1 LDLILSVVKNLL
13 LFVILP
19 YVLLLSIKDITSYLI
34 WRFRYKSQGIK
45 YIFVPIIGHYYFY
58 NGFNKLDAV
67 GRLKK
72 LFVENYYPQST
83 SVDQKER
90 EIDYTKECIMFNDL
104 LKVQP
109 TILVFG
115 KNMLKELLMKEND
128 FVSRTDPLGF
138 PTPKTFFFNVGPQ
151 AMQIR
156 A

>member
-1 LDLILSVVKNLL
+1 MSAVKNLL
-13 LFVILP
+13 LYVVLP
-19 YVLLLSIKDITSYLI
+19 YLLLLSIKDIISYLI

-45 YIFVPIIGHYYFY
+45 YVFVPIIGHYYFY
-58 NGFNKLDAV
+58 TGFNKLDPM

-72 LFVENYYPQST
+72 LFAENYYPQST
-83 SVDQKER
+83 SVDQKEQ

-138 PTPKTFFFNVGPQ
+138 PTPKTFFFNVGPE
-151 AMQIR
+151 AMKIR